1 MRDSSRT
8 TDNAL
13 SLRDHL
19 NAMEETLGEGALGPL
34 IVCNVVE
41 GQRLPLLFQ
50 VIDGFFLQV

>member
-19 NAMEETLGEGALGPL
+19 NAMEETLGEGSAGASD
-34 IVCNVVE
+34 C
-41 GQRLPLLFQ
+41 
-50 VIDGFFLQV
+50 LQCC